1 MRSGAANTHST
12 PHKPGKGRSSEEKQ
26 THTRNLVTWPK
37 TYSLSASQQKLRS
50 GPLSVSKPRGVG
62 RKVGNVSQ
70 RSDPG
75 KVSASDDLTLDL
87 CNPCVRIQRWVS
99 LSDSPFSSQCLG
111 LFSISPDGITP
122 RWLDTPTLTANVHQ
136 HMLDDDRFFFFCF
149 LFSPLGLFSMGFWPG
164 QWAFG
169 SHRLTDITLYPQIHP
184 RVSVTMRRSKGL
196 AESTEVYSAENHFF
210 RR

>member
-37 TYSLSASQQKLRS
+37 PYSLSASQQELRS

-62 RKVGNVSQ
+62 RKAGNASQ

-87 CNPCVRIQRWVS
+87 CNPCSMSR
-99 LSDSPFSSQCLG
+99 PFSNLAGWDYTAMTGHSNVDGKC
-111 LFSISPDGITP
+111 SPAHA
-122 RWLDTPTLTANVHQ
+122 R
-136 HMLDDDRFFFFCF
+136 
-149 LFSPLGLFSMGFWPG
+149 
-164 QWAFG
+164 
-169 SHRLTDITLYPQIHP
+169 
-184 RVSVTMRRSKGL
+184 
-196 AESTEVYSAENHFF
+196 
-210 RR
+210 